1 MKKSLLL
8 LPSLLFLV
16 ACQDN
21 NCVIKES
28 NFFLVMTNILYY
40 PEDYLNKDLS
50 LDCFTYNVT
59 DINDVNY
66 LCGVRKCTAGYGC
79 RCGKDSVIGFILNYE
94 GNIPEP
100 KNQYDDTNDK
110 SWIHIAGKLSSKDK
124 ANIKM
129 YSYDAEG
136 NKTDTV
142 EEIQFLSFDVTT
154 LEIVTDYSNLHYFVS
169 K

>member
-1 MKKSLLL
+1 
-8 LPSLLFLV
+8 
-16 ACQDN
+16 
-21 NCVIKES
+21 
-28 NFFLVMTNILYY
+28 MTNILYY

-124 ANIKM
+124 THIKM
-129 YSYDAEG
+129 YSYEAEG

-154 LEIVTDYSNLHYFVS
+154 LEIITDYSNLHYFVS